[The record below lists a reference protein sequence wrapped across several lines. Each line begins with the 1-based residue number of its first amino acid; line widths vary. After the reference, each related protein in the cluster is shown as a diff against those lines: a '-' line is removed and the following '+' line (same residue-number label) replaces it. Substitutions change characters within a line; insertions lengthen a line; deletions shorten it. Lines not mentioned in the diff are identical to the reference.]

1 MFKTI
6 ITAIFLAINLA
17 LQIAGLPK
25 IVTGII
31 VNAIYIF
38 LYHSC
43 DLRHVFMLAILTP
56 LLSFFTG
63 HLPPPLMLMAPFIA
77 AGNIAMTLCYHIM
90 KDKNKAARAAVPA
103 VVKAIAIAVPG
114 VFAAGK
120 LGLDNAALLTVHI
133 VISIQFFTA
142 VPGILLGEYLFSR
155 LSPALGRYTGAV
167 KEIQSAAARSK

>member
-25 IVTGII
+25 VVTGII

-43 DLRHVFMLAILTP
+43 DLRHVFMLAVLTP
-56 LLSFFTG
+56 LLAFFTG

-77 AGNIAMTLCYHIM
+77 AGNIALALCYHMM
-90 KDKNKAARAAVPA
+90 KNNKKKAVRAAVPA
-103 VVKAIAIAVPG
+103 VVKALAIAIPG

-120 LGLDNAALLTVHI
+120 LGLDNAALWTVHI

-155 LSPALGRYTGAV
+155 LAPALKKYM
-167 KEIQSAAARSK
+167 